1 MNAVRTFALLLVL
14 ACPALA
20 DVESGPKPGE
30 KVTELKIFAATGTNE
45 GKDVDI
51 AMLRKDEPTIYLFV
65 NAEKFSRPMAKFLR
79 AIDAKVN
86 DDSDKA
92 VAVAIWVGGDI
103 DKMKAYL
110 PTAQMSLK
118 FAKTDLAVYTE
129 NKTGPNGWGLNN
141 DAHLTAVI
149 VHGGKVVKSFAFVSV
164 DDGDAKAV
172 LEALKA
178 AVKK

>member
-1 MNAVRTFALLLVL
+1 MNAICTFALFLVA
-14 ACPALA
+14 ACTAFA

-30 KVTELKIFAATGTNE
+30 KVTELKIFAATGMNE

-51 AMLRKDEPTIYLFV
+51 AKLRKDEPTIYLFV
-65 NAEKFSRPMAKFLR
+65 NAEKFTRPMAKFLR
-79 AIDAKVN
+79 AIDAKVS

-92 VAVAIWVGGDI
+92 IAVAIWVGGDT
-103 DKMKAYL
+103 DKMKEYL
-110 PTAQMSLK
+110 PKAQMSLK
-118 FAKTDLAVYTE
+118 LVKTDLTVYTE

-149 VHGGKVVKSFAFVSV
+149 VNGGKVVKSFAFVSV
-164 DDGDAKAV
+164 DDSDAKGV
-172 LEALKA
+172 LEALKV